1 MKNTLRSDLKY
12 LLWLVVLCGVI
23 PHAALSII
31 QAQSGSEAFSPAEL
45 DSYRRF
51 FTREWLPFW
60 AAFIAYRGQQKTD
73 RVSALY
79 ALCTGAVIATFLP
92 RCDQQ
97 TVMAMA
103 LVLPLILF
111 SELFTLLKKAD
122 ASENSFL
129 AGLAADRG
137 MLRAFFFWAVVIPCL
152 AHISCA
158 WMQGIVVP
166 LILLPVPAAL
176 LMDACRQLKE
186 EPPTLGGIMAI
197 LLMLPATYVLTTSG
211 PMENFK
217 LYHLMIFMAGY
228 ILFFLFQ
235 GIYYMDRWCKVR
247 KVQ

>member
-1 MKNTLRSDLKY
+1 MKNTARNSLKY
-12 LLWLVVLCGVI
+12 LLWIVVLCGVI

-31 QAQSGSEAFSPAEL
+31 QALSASEAFSPAEL
-45 DSYRRF
+45 DSYKRF
-51 FTREWLPFW
+51 FTREWMPFW
-60 AAFIAYRGQQKTD
+60 AAFLSYRGQQKTD
-73 RVSALY
+73 DVSALY
-79 ALCTGAVIATFLP
+79 VLSTSAVIATFLP
-92 RCDQQ
+92 RCDRQ

-103 LVLPLILF
+103 LVLPLTLF
-111 SELFTLLKKAD
+111 LEMFALLKKAD
-122 ASENSFL
+122 ASENVIL

-137 MLRAFFFWAVVIPCL
+137 MLRTFFFWTVVIPCL

-176 LMDACRQLKE
+176 LVGSWRQLKE
-186 EPPTLGGIMAI
+186 QPPTLGGIVAV
-197 LLMLPATYVLTTSG
+197 LLMLPITCVLAATG

-235 GIYYMDRWCKVR
+235 GVYHMDRWCRVR